1 MMKAEAVER
10 ARVLLQLFPT
20 HPVTINCASLT
31 LLRQGWYE
39 EAAAAL
45 EKGLQAVP
53 GSPYLL
59 GVLALALARQGR
71 TADAKRINGDLEE
84 LSSRQYVPFLP
95 RAQAS
100 EACGDMERAYE
111 LMGGAVEEREP
122 AAVPVLS
129 ARRTDLMT
137 DPRYQSLLR
146 KMNLS

>member
-1 MMKAEAVER
+1 MRAEAVER
-10 ARVLLQLFPT
+10 ARALLQLFPS
-20 HPVTINCASLT
+20 HPVTIFSASSA

-39 EAAAAL
+39 EAATAL
-45 EKGLQAVP
+45 ERGLQAVP

-59 GVLALALARQGR
+59 GVLALARARQGR
-71 TADAKRINGDLEE
+71 AAEAKRIHSELEE
-84 LSSRQYVPFLP
+84 LSARQYVPFLP

-122 AAVPVLS
+122 LAVPVLS
-129 ARRTDLMT
+129 DRRTDLMA